1 MSRGT
6 QSNHAYLAT
15 AGEQTAHE
23 LFVLCLVSD
32 WIDQPAHTR
41 RAELRGE
48 EPHRAGL
55 LDGTMLRD
63 LLERRQQ
70 LASELDLAEARHQ
83 RLPNE
88 ITRTQTAKAAAGR
101 TIADLQQQQHA
112 AEAMLADYD
121 RPLHRR
127 RHQNEITSAQ
137 RDLADLPH
145 RLADAQRDLTAADD
159 TLTDLHRSATET
171 RAVLTRRADI
181 EADIGDLDHEIAQD
195 LHIRTR
201 VTRHEQPE
209 AIVAVLGSRPGPGPD
224 ARQWDAAAGRLAQ
237 HQAAFD
243 IDDGL
248 GPRPDYSRSAYR
260 DSHETVTELLQP
272 PTRPAMHRSIEL
284 PDLGLSL

>member
-88 ITRTQTAKAAAGR
+88 EDVSFAV
-101 TIADLQQQQHA
+101 
-112 AEAMLADYD
+112 EV
-121 RPLHRR
+121 RR
-127 RHQNEITSAQ
+127 
-137 RDLADLPH
+137 
-145 RLADAQRDLTAADD
+145 
-159 TLTDLHRSATET
+159 
-171 RAVLTRRADI
+171 
-181 EADIGDLDHEIAQD
+181 
-195 LHIRTR
+195 
-201 VTRHEQPE
+201 
-209 AIVAVLGSRPGPGPD
+209 
-224 ARQWDAAAGRLAQ
+224 
-237 HQAAFD
+237 
-243 IDDGL
+243 
-248 GPRPDYSRSAYR
+248 
-260 DSHETVTELLQP
+260 
-272 PTRPAMHRSIEL
+272 
-284 PDLGLSL
+284 